1 MLVHDPWTFIILLF
15 NKNKERLLQL
25 IVVVLTKASREFR
38 ETKDHGR
45 RIQGNKGYFGYDC
58 EGTGNISTI
67 NENFG
72 KRLGDQE

>member
-1 MLVHDPWTFIILLF
+1 MLVHDPWTFIILFL
-15 NKNKERLLQL
+15 NKKERLLQL

-45 RIQGNKGYFGYDC
+45 RIQGNKGYFGYYC

-67 NENFG
+67 NKNFG

>member
-1 MLVHDPWTFIILLF
+1 M
-15 NKNKERLLQL
+15 
-25 IVVVLTKASREFR
+25 VVLTKASREFR

-45 RIQGNKGYFGYDC
+45 RIQGNKGYFGYYC
-58 EGTGNISTI
+58 EGAGNISTI